1 MDSQQQCD
9 SVSVRSILSG
19 SVALRLL
26 IGWGSVVIAAVAAP
40 EGAQLPHLL
49 LGAVLAALVVI
60 IAYCAFGVVQQAE
73 HLARRLGDP
82 YGSLVLTL
90 SIVVIEVILIMA
102 VMLGPGESA
111 TIARDSVM
119 AVSMVIL
126 NLVVGLALLVGA
138 LRHGSLRLNSAGSST
153 YLAMLIVLVTFGLIM
168 PGVTGKGGAYTA
180 WQQVVVVVIT
190 LAVYGFF
197 LLRQTTAEASDYRE
211 PASLAVAGDHH
222 DSATSGGIGQL
233 LRDHR
238 REVLTRAAVLVGTVL
253 PIVLLSHDM
262 AALLDDGLARMNAPI
277 ALAGLLIAMIVF
289 LPEGITAVRAGLSGE
304 AQRVINLC
312 HGALVSTVGLTI
324 PAVLL
329 IGAATGQTV
338 ILAESLPHVVLLA
351 VSLLLGMNTV
361 LAKRVSAAHG
371 AVHLAVFVAY
381 AMTLF
386 S

>member
-168 PGVTGKGGAYTA
+168 PGVTGKGVPT
-180 WQQVVVVVIT
+180 
-190 LAVYGFF
+190 
-197 LLRQTTAEASDYRE
+197 
-211 PASLAVAGDHH
+211 
-222 DSATSGGIGQL
+222 
-233 LRDHR
+233 R
-238 REVLTRAAVLVGTVL
+238 RGSR
-253 PIVLLSHDM
+253 
-262 AALLDDGLARMNAPI
+262 
-277 ALAGLLIAMIVF
+277 
-289 LPEGITAVRAGLSGE
+289 
-304 AQRVINLC
+304 
-312 HGALVSTVGLTI
+312 
-324 PAVLL
+324 
-329 IGAATGQTV
+329 
-338 ILAESLPHVVLLA
+338 
-351 VSLLLGMNTV
+351 
-361 LAKRVSAAHG
+361 
-371 AVHLAVFVAY
+371 
-381 AMTLF
+381 
-386 S
+386 